1 METIDRNTGEGIT
14 ITNASQQNLKEA
26 GRWANFLAIVGF
38 VMLGLMVLG
47 AIAMFALGSI
57 LPLGSGMSAGAAG
70 VVYILMAALYFFPTY
85 YLYQFSSKIKV
96 GLKSTSQQDVDEAF
110 QNLKSMFKFVGILMI
125 IVLSIYVIMILF
137 ALMAIALA

>member
-57 LPLGSGMSAGAAG
+57 LPLGSGVSAGAAG

>member
-1 METIDRNTGEGIT
+1 METIDTNTGEGIT
-14 ITNASQQNLKEA
+14 ITSASQQNLKEA

-96 GLKSTSQQDVDEAF
+96 GLKSTSQKDVDEAF

-125 IVLSIYVIMILF
+125 IVLSIYVIIILF